1 MFVLEIISLF
11 FRSLSSEKS
20 CKNLWKCAVE
30 YHAFFRLRTPSRQTR
45 IKQNFFRMGSRF
57 RYSGRTEFQTSVSTE
72 PRRKVQF
79 ERKPSTRYARR
90 QSHTIRETQSSA
102 HQIHQNGLSVHPPPK
117 NVVVQV
123 PPAAINKMSQS
134 HSQIFPSCSNL
145 PVQSFGH
152 NLGTDPQG
160 HVALRGAHPLFS
172 SHQHLNT
179 AGLSKH
185 ANHLNPLPG
194 SMNKSSARSIVDII
208 SEYNE
213 HTAIKKSPPLPPPR
227 TDRQLSIKT
236 ASPNTAEVSQTEP
249 DIDYLKWVSE
259 TRQGSGTKLTPTAS
273 CSSGKSVS
281 SFESEASVEK
291 NRMSSPDSGCDMIVT
306 YTKEPRVRK
315 PGLSETGSDT
325 DCGDSVLRPSVP
337 TQAPVPAPRESIRKN
352 KTESR
357 KSSLKPKTVQV
368 TNIEHPPSLL
378 VKPPGL
384 ESAYSRAGIYSLE
397 GSRLNC
403 IQDQAGSEA
412 GETVEMSDSGRGSS
426 LTSQDTVTS
435 SVPQLRS
442 YASSKDILEMYGRT
456 LPSNNNPLTPRLVG
470 FSSTDL
476 RLPPAAMLMSLS
488 GLLILKLLVLIF

>member
-1 MFVLEIISLF
+1 
-11 FRSLSSEKS
+11 
-20 CKNLWKCAVE
+20 
-30 YHAFFRLRTPSRQTR
+30 
-45 IKQNFFRMGSRF
+45 
-57 RYSGRTEFQTSVSTE
+57 
-72 PRRKVQF
+72 
-79 ERKPSTRYARR
+79 
-90 QSHTIRETQSSA
+90 
-102 HQIHQNGLSVHPPPK
+102 
-117 NVVVQV
+117 
-123 PPAAINKMSQS
+123 
-134 HSQIFPSCSNL
+134 
-145 PVQSFGH
+145 
-152 NLGTDPQG
+152 
-160 HVALRGAHPLFS
+160 
-172 SHQHLNT
+172 
-179 AGLSKH
+179 
-185 ANHLNPLPG
+185 
-194 SMNKSSARSIVDII
+194 
-208 SEYNE
+208 
-213 HTAIKKSPPLPPPR
+213 
-227 TDRQLSIKT
+227 
-236 ASPNTAEVSQTEP
+236 
-249 DIDYLKWVSE
+249 
-259 TRQGSGTKLTPTAS
+259 
-273 CSSGKSVS
+273 
-281 SFESEASVEK
+281 
-291 NRMSSPDSGCDMIVT
+291 MSSPDSGCDMIVT

-325 DCGDSVLRPSVP
+325 DCGDSVLKPSVP

-352 KTESR
+352 KSESR

-456 LPSNNNPLTPRLVG
+456 LPSNNNPLTPRMVG

-488 GLLILKLLVLIF
+488 GLLIMKLHTSAYLLMVYYVYAGKKSNSSLSIHWGQTQTSVTSPYQNVPPPSKKRITRDTVF